1 MNKKL
6 LLKASVAHLGE
17 PGDIVSVKP
26 GYARNYL
33 LPKGYAVQAT
43 ASNLKS
49 IEHEIGRLRAVA
61 AEKRAAA
68 EAIAKQLA
76 GVTLTMHRKVAD
88 PNEGSLYGSVSVQD
102 IGEALDELGYTVDKG
117 EIHLDHP
124 IKNLGEYSVPVTLA
138 HGVRG
143 KVNVQ
148 VLGEEGE
155 VAPVEIAEDVAND
168 TAAAPEAAASE

>member
-1 MNKKL
+1 MNVKL

-33 LPKGYAVQAT
+33 VPKGYAVEAT
-43 ASNLKS
+43 TANMRAV
-49 IEHEIGRLRAVA
+49 EHELARLRAAA

-68 EAIAKQLA
+68 EAIARQLA
-76 GVTLTMHRKVAD
+76 GVTLTMSRKVAD
-88 PNEGSLYGSVSVQD
+88 PNEGSLYGSVSVAD
-102 IGEALDELGYTVDKG
+102 IGEALEALGYHVDKG

-124 IKNLGEYSVPVTLA
+124 IKNLGEYSVALTLA
-138 HGVRG
+138 HGVKG
-143 KVNVQ
+143 KVNVH

-155 VAPVEIAEDVAND
+155 TSPVEVVEEVAEEAS
-168 TAAAPEAAASE
+168 PE